1 MNTAVAGSPRHIAGY
16 PAGNLRVS
24 DADRDRAIGELSEH
38 FQAGRLTAD
47 EFEERSGQAV
57 RAVTGSDL
65 AKLFADLPR
74 NQAAPPVEGSA
85 LPVSRRPLVPVG
97 RIAIAAPLIA
107 LGMLA
112 LGSGH
117 HHGHHG
123 VTLVIPALIVAFV
136 IGCVMRVARVYRH
149 SQR

>member
-1 MNTAVAGSPRHIAGY
+1 MDTAVAGSPRPYGSY

-47 EFEERSGQAV
+47 EFEERSGQAL
-57 RAVTGSDL
+57 RAVTGGDL
-65 AKLFADLPR
+65 AELFADLPR
-74 NQAAPPVEGSA
+74 NQAPPPVQGSA
-85 LPVSRRPLVPVG
+85 RPAPRGALVPAG
-97 RIAIAAPLIA
+97 RIAIAVPLIV

-117 HHGHHG
+117 HHAHHG
-123 VTLVIPALIVAFV
+123 VTVVIPALIVAFV
-136 IGCVMRVARVYRH
+136 VGCVMRVARVYRH

>member
-1 MNTAVAGSPRHIAGY
+1 MDTAVAAY

-24 DADRDRAIGELSEH
+24 DGDRDRAIGELSEH

-47 EFEERSGQAV
+47 EFEERSGQAL
-57 RAVTGSDL
+57 RAVTGNDL
-65 AKLFADLPR
+65 AELLADLPR
-74 NQAAPPVEGSA
+74 NQAPLPVQGSA
-85 LPVSRRPLVPVG
+85 RPVPRRPLVPVG
-97 RIAIAAPLIA
+97 RVAIAAPLIV

-117 HHGHHG
+117 QHHGHHG
-123 VTLVIPALIVAFV
+123 VTVVIPALIVAFV

>member
-1 MNTAVAGSPRHIAGY
+1 MDTAVAGDPRRYKGGY

-38 FQAGRLTAD
+38 FQAGRLNDD
-47 EFEERSGQAV
+47 EFEERSGQALH
-57 RAVTGSDL
+57 AVTGADL
-65 AKLFADLPR
+65 VKLFDDLPR
-74 NQAAPPVEGSA
+74 NQTLPVQAGTPGPH
-85 LPVSRRPLVPVG
+85 PVSRLPAGP
-97 RIAIAAPLIA
+97 IAIALPLIV
-107 LGMLA
+107 LGIVA

-123 VTLVIPALIVAFV
+123 ATVVLPALIVAFV
-136 IGCVMRVARVYRH
+136 VGCVMRVARVYGH